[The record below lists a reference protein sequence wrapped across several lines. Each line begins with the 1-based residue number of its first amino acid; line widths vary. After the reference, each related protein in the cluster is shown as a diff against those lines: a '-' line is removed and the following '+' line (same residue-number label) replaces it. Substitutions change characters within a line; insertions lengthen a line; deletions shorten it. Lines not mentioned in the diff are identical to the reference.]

1 MVAAQL
7 PGFAQAGWIAPS
19 EVALLSSLAGRSG
32 WRRAVRQR
40 SGKEAAKAVT
50 EYQAAVTELAFLR
63 ARMRRGAVGP
73 HAWDLHN
80 ERLHMLTVARA
91 RAMGQPAA
99 LTAAWLRP
107 PPSGW
112 APAAPHPPGWR
123 PDPSPPPG
131 WGPPPR

>member
-1 MVAAQL
+1 
-7 PGFAQAGWIAPS
+7 
-19 EVALLSSLAGRSG
+19 
-32 WRRAVRQR
+32 
-40 SGKEAAKAVT
+40 
-50 EYQAAVTELAFLR
+50 
-63 ARMRRGAVGP
+63 
-73 HAWDLHN
+73 
-80 ERLHMLTVARA
+80 MLTVARA

-123 PDPSPPPG
+123 PDPSLPPG

>member
-1 MVAAQL
+1 
-7 PGFAQAGWIAPS
+7 
-19 EVALLSSLAGRSG
+19 
-32 WRRAVRQR
+32 
-40 SGKEAAKAVT
+40 
-50 EYQAAVTELAFLR
+50 
-63 ARMRRGAVGP
+63 
-73 HAWDLHN
+73 
-80 ERLHMLTVARA
+80 MLTAARA

-131 WGPPPR
+131 WGPAAPRPGARPPDARVYPGRRIGGSAVESGRAELETG